1 MSRTSTPKSF
11 SNSKKA
17 KQKHFQ
23 NLHQNLKKPSKTVL
37 NTSIRKTIWKICL
50 KTFQKIQRTINL
62 QLLTANTKP
71 QRTQTPQHRILEPKL
86 PIKTETTVFIANSMI
101 FSNKTVW
108 LLSKKIS
115 SIQTLSNSSQK
126 YPTIK
131 SMSIS
136 LNLSTK
142 KLFTRHS
149 TTANKCQR
157 VREIQDQSQRAFS
170 EKESKAVVNLKIFT
184 KV

>member
-1 MSRTSTPKSF
+1 
-11 SNSKKA
+11 
-17 KQKHFQ
+17 
-23 NLHQNLKKPSKTVL
+23 
-37 NTSIRKTIWKICL
+37 
-50 KTFQKIQRTINL
+50 
-62 QLLTANTKP
+62 
-71 QRTQTPQHRILEPKL
+71 
-86 PIKTETTVFIANSMI
+86 VFIANLMT

-126 YPTIK
+126 YPTTK
-131 SMSIS
+131 SMSIN

-149 TTANKCQR
+149 TTESKCQR
-157 VREIQDQSQRAFS
+157 VREIQDQSQRVFS
-170 EKESKAVVNLKIFT
+170 EKESKAVVNLKSFT